1 MDDFTTL
8 FTVHPSSGVP
18 IYRQLMEQVSGLIA
32 SGRLKPGDV
41 LPSVRQLGAVLDV
54 NFMTISKAW
63 ARLEADGVVQRDRGQ
78 GMVVQTPQTSPA
90 NNNQVQ
96 QVRTMFDQA
105 IIRGVQCGLSSVEL
119 ETIFRT
125 SIREYSK

>member
-63 ARLEADGVVQRDRGQ
+63 ARLEADGVVQHQRGQ

-90 NNNQVQ
+90 NDHQVQ
-96 QVRTMFDQA
+96 QVRTMLDQA
-105 IIRGVQCGLSSVEL
+105 VIRGVQCGLSSVEL
-119 ETIFRT
+119 EKIFQT